1 MNEIS
6 RSHSSSTKISQ
17 VESERRW
24 SFFFHTHFQKLLL
37 RCSADAASLE
47 LTFCQYLRDFVE
59 QTKCIQTAGE
69 KKSLENVDILRREK
83 RNWSSFQFS
92 YIFHNSIYLCIESE
106 RLHEMQFDSFLVCQK
121 NREHSNLTTLF
132 ITTHSPIY
140 ARDRMIMR
148 KISNF
153 TRTAKRNNLNKTHKI
168 YSAWMPKID
177 SNWNDDDDV
186 EYCKCWGNRKNFTCT
201 LRSRNVSHHRLRSH
215 RQQRLRDGLK
225 RWKIKKLTRG

>member
-24 SFFFHTHFQKLLL
+24 SFFRTHFQKLLL
-37 RCSADAASLE
+37 RCWCSLTRAHFLSIFERFCRANKMYTNCWRKEESRECRHSQERRGTEVVFSFHISFIIPFIYASSRNDCMRCS
-47 LTFCQYLRDFVE
+47 LTRF
-59 QTKCIQTAGE
+59 
-69 KKSLENVDILRREK
+69 
-83 RNWSSFQFS
+83 SFAK
-92 YIFHNSIYLCIESE
+92 
-106 RLHEMQFDSFLVCQK
+106 K

-153 TRTAKRNNLNKTHKI
+153 TRTAKRNNLNTKHITYIRHEC
-168 YSAWMPKID
+168 PKLILIGTMMMMWNIVNAEGIGRFSHVRWDHEMFHIID
-177 SNWNDDDDV
+177 SGLTGSRGCGTGWNV
-186 EYCKCWGNRKNFTCT
+186 EK
-201 LRSRNVSHHRLRSH
+201 
-215 RQQRLRDGLK
+215 
-225 RWKIKKLTRG
+225 

>member
-24 SFFFHTHFQKLLL
+24 SFFFYTHFQKLLL
-37 RCSADAASLE
+37 RCSADAASLK

-83 RNWSSFQFS
+83 RNWSSFHFS

-106 RLHEMQFDSFLVCQK
+106 RLHEMQFDSFLVRQK

-153 TRTAKRNNLNKTHKI
+153 TRTANETTWTKHIKYIRHECLKLILIGTMMMMWNIVNAEGIGRISHVRWDHEMFHI
-168 YSAWMPKID
+168 ID
-177 SNWNDDDDV
+177 S
-186 EYCKCWGNRKNFTCT
+186 GLTG
-201 LRSRNVSHHRLRSH
+201 SR
-215 RQQRLRDGLK
+215 GCG
-225 RWKIKKLTRG
+225 TG